1 MQFWYDNEHYDQ
13 NDIKIIDIMYSN
25 CGKET
30 GLSMNNIN
38 TNYKDIITTFVF
50 NTVLHHVSMSRIIE
64 THEQLKCDMDRH
76 NPGCITGGA

>member
-1 MQFWYDNEHYDQ
+1 MFQMQFWYDNEHYDQ

-38 TNYKDIITTFVF
+38 TN
-50 NTVLHHVSMSRIIE
+50 
-64 THEQLKCDMDRH
+64 
-76 NPGCITGGA
+76 